1 MAARNTARKRA
12 FQIIFESDQRGAPAG
27 QVLEDWIRLGRTDPR
42 QPPVGDFTRRLVE
55 GYAEHAARID
65 ELLSSYSVGW
75 TLDRMPVVDRSI
87 LRLGAYELIWEDE
100 TPDAVAIDEAVQL
113 TKEFSTDDSPGFVNG
128 LLGRLQELKPRLRR
142 DTDEGPA
149 AAAEAVPEPGADAV
163 GASAPRDAGADPGRD
178 TAADGSRS
186 AARDESGDAA
196 ATGDSGGAAAEQVPG
211 APPAEDV
218 PDGARSDA
226 G

>member
-27 QVLEDWIRLGRTDPR
+27 QVLQDWIRLGLTDPR

-65 ELLSSYSVGW
+65 ELLGSYAVGW

-142 DTDEGPA
+142 DGEPSGEA
-149 AAAEAVPEPGADAV
+149 APEAG
-163 GASAPRDAGADPGRD
+163 
-178 TAADGSRS
+178 
-186 AARDESGDAA
+186 
-196 ATGDSGGAAAEQVPG
+196 
-211 APPAEDV
+211 
-218 PDGARSDA
+218 
-226 G
+226 